1 MSEYGLQYLTQAKA
15 AYSFG
20 NIKSAKDLA
29 DQAIGLLQNKE
40 EYLYEYFDGI
50 TLLQS
55 IAANQRDYDGYQALE
70 PLIKDC
76 TYRMFHD
83 LAPSYYALHQ
93 YDASEFYGNL
103 GLLADAAILIKEANT
118 FLMDTYG
125 EDLLLKLMYHHYDA
139 KLSYRLEERS
149 PNLGLLHIATHGI
162 YPTPDTSF
170 FPYKMNGR
178 KRCSNYI
185 MEECGLLLAEDYL
198 LTADEISMLPLT
210 YVNLCVLSA
219 CDSGLGSIEN
229 YEGSFGIRRA
239 FFLAGCKSLL
249 VCLWKINDLSSMLFF
264 SCFYHELAQE
274 DVSSLEAL
282 NRAKQILRNRTV
294 AEWKPY
300 LAHIQKNYNFTDL
313 DHAFKDVLNQHD
325 SYIPFKH
332 PYYWA
337 GFILIGSATKPDH
350 ILHR

>member
-139 KLSYRLEERS
+139 KLSYRLEDFYSCVENCLEANRLWTLLGDFS
-149 PNLGLLHIATHGI
+149 HKDHPFLTMLYANLNQIDRLGIMNLILLSSTYGKLNNCEPGI
-162 YPTPDTSF
+162 EILNNLKTIDITDF
-170 FPYKMNGR
+170 
-178 KRCSNYI
+178 YI
-185 MEECGLLLAEDYL
+185 QSAIDLNLAELYSRTSNFNAAMEL
-198 LTADEISMLPLT
+198 IRPYQNA
-210 YVNLCVLSA
+210 
-219 CDSGLGSIEN
+219 N
-229 YEGSFGIRRA
+229 YDNYPD
-239 FFLAGCKSLL
+239 LA
-249 VCLWKINDLSSMLFF
+249 
-264 SCFYHELAQE
+264 A
-274 DVSSLEAL
+274 
-282 NRAKQILRNRTV
+282 
-294 AEWKPY
+294 
-300 LAHIQKNYNFTDL
+300 
-313 DHAFKDVLNQHD
+313 
-325 SYIPFKH
+325 
-332 PYYWA
+332 
-337 GFILIGSATKPDH
+337 
-350 ILHR
+350 